1 MQPELRL
8 KVTRVVALLVVVALS
23 LAIFIYRDQA
33 KQFAALGYPGIFII
47 SFLAYATVFL
57 PAPGIA
63 IVFTM
68 GAIFNPW
75 VVSLTAGAGAA
86 LGELVGYLAGFSG
99 QTVIENVN
107 IYNRLSHWMEKN
119 GALTVILF
127 SAIPNPF
134 FDIAGVAAGALKMP
148 VRRFLLFCW
157 IGETIKMTF
166 FSFAGAGVLLKLF
179 S

>member
-8 KVTRVVALLVVVALS
+8 KITRALLLILVIALS
-23 LAIFIYRDQA
+23 LAIFIFRDRA
-33 KQFAALGYPGIFII
+33 KDFAPLGYPGIFIL

-68 GAIFNPW
+68 GAVFNPW
-75 VVSLTAGAGAA
+75 IVSLTAGAGAA
-86 LGELVGYLAGFSG
+86 LGEMVGYLAGFSG
-99 QTVIENVN
+99 QPVIENVN
-107 IYNRLSHWMEKN
+107 IYNRLSRWMEKN
-119 GALTVILF
+119 GALTIILL

-134 FDIAGVAAGALKMP
+134 FDIGGIAAGALKMP

-157 IGETIKMTF
+157 IGETIKMTL

>member
-1 MQPELRL
+1 MQLELRL
-8 KVTRVVALLVVVALS
+8 KITRALLLILVIALS
-23 LAIFIYRDQA
+23 LAIFIFRDRA
-33 KQFAALGYPGIFII
+33 KDFAPLGYPGIFIL

-68 GAIFNPW
+68 GAVFNPW

-86 LGELVGYLAGFSG
+86 LGEMVGYLAGFSG
-99 QTVIENVN
+99 QPVIENVN
-107 IYNRLSHWMEKN
+107 IYNRLSRWMEKN
-119 GALTVILF
+119 GALTIILL

-134 FDIAGVAAGALKMP
+134 FDIGGIAAGALKMP
-148 VRRFLLFCW
+148 VRRFLFFCW
-157 IGETIKMTF
+157 IGETIKMTL

>member
-8 KVTRVVALLVVVALS
+8 KITRVLVLLLVIALS
-23 LAIFIYRDQA
+23 LAIFIYRDRA
-33 KQFAALGYPGIFII
+33 KNFAVFGYPGIFII

-68 GAIFNPW
+68 GAVFNPW

-86 LGELVGYLAGFSG
+86 LGEMVGYLAGFSG
-99 QTVIENVN
+99 QTVIENIN
-107 IYNRLSHWMEKN
+107 IYNQLSRWVEKN

-127 SAIPNPF
+127 SAIPNPL
-134 FDIAGVAAGALKMP
+134 FDVAGIAAGALKMP
-148 VRRFLLFCW
+148 VKRFLFFCW
-157 IGETIKMTF
+157 IGETIKMTL
-166 FSFAGAGVLLKLF
+166 FSFAGAGVLSKLF
-179 S
+179 Q

>member
-8 KVTRVVALLVVVALS
+8 KITRALLLILVIALS
-23 LAIFIYRDQA
+23 LAIFIFRDRA
-33 KQFAALGYPGIFII
+33 KDFAPLGYPGIFIL

-68 GAIFNPW
+68 GAVFNPW

-86 LGELVGYLAGFSG
+86 LGEMVGYLAGFSG
-99 QTVIENVN
+99 QPVIENVN
-107 IYNRLSHWMEKN
+107 IYNRLSRWMEKN
-119 GALTVILF
+119 GALTIILL

-134 FDIAGVAAGALKMP
+134 FDIGGIAAGALKMP
-148 VRRFLLFCW
+148 VRRFLFFCW
-157 IGETIKMTF
+157 IGETIKMTL